1 MTQVVSFECYRWYH
15 LSDII
20 NYVTAINAISPIN
33 ASQQDSI
40 NILICYNSIIWQMKM
55 FDDLC
60 YHRLRILSIF
70 IIFKFQKGMI
80 LSRSNLF
87 CPFFSTADRKKAQL

>member
-1 MTQVVSFECYRWYH
+1 
-15 LSDII
+15 
-20 NYVTAINAISPIN
+20 
-33 ASQQDSI
+33 
-40 NILICYNSIIWQMKM
+40 M

-70 IIFKFQKGMI
+70 IIFKFQNDMI

-87 CPFFSTADRKKAQL
+87 CPLFSTTDRKKA